1 MVNVNLVTNIFKQPL
16 IEQLPIDTSQTN
28 FYSRTVF
35 NYFSTTQ
42 DLRYIVEQLF
52 ESRKLVNEY

>member
-1 MVNVNLVTNIFKQPL
+1 MVKVNLVTSFFKQPL

-28 FYSRTVF
+28 FISRTVF

-42 DLRYIVEQLF
+42 DLRYIIEHLF

>member
-1 MVNVNLVTNIFKQPL
+1 MVNVNPVTNIFKQPL
-16 IEQLPIDTSQTN
+16 IEQLPIDTSQTK

-35 NYFSTTQ
+35 NHFSTSQ
-42 DLRYIVEQLF
+42 DLRYIIKQLF

>member
-1 MVNVNLVTNIFKQPL
+1 MVNVNLVTNFFKQPL

-28 FYSRTVF
+28 FYSRTIF
-35 NYFSTTQ
+35 NYFSTSE
-42 DLRYIVEQLF
+42 DLCYIVEQLF